1 MDFIRKNMH
10 YSLFFFF
17 VTKFTI
23 ITFIVGLALTGLMSE
38 LQL

>member
-10 YSLFFFF
+10 YSLFFFCDKIHHNYF
-17 VTKFTI
+17 V
-23 ITFIVGLALTGLMSE
+23 GSALTGLMSE

>member
-10 YSLFFFF
+10 YSFFFCDKIHHNHF
-17 VTKFTI
+17 F
-23 ITFIVGLALTGLMSE
+23 GSALTGLMSE

>member
-17 VTKFTI
+17 CDKIHHNHF
-23 ITFIVGLALTGLMSE
+23 VGSALTGLMSE
-38 LQL
+38 QQL